1 MRTIYARF
9 DRSLWIALAISL
21 ALHAALLATGLFSW
35 ETHAPKVV
43 SSIQVR
49 LNTIA
54 IAPPETAISPSE
66 SPTVEETIAT
76 IEQPATIPPA
86 VDLEPASLPVEAAPS
101 ANSQFRVPL
110 DPESIRSFVSAG
122 EARDPT
128 AFDSLSSVEEQY
140 RRQWHQRVQRIGQLN
155 YPTNASRLKLSGQ
168 LTLRVAINTDGS
180 LASVGVAQSSG
191 HDELDFAALDIVR
204 QSAPFD
210 PLPTNLPRTDGQFRF
225 ASTWEF
231 RR

>member
-1 MRTIYARF
+1 MRAIYTRF

-21 ALHAALLATGLFSW
+21 ALHAALLATGLLSW

-49 LNTIA
+49 LNSMA
-54 IAPPETAISPSE
+54 IAPPEPEITPSE
-66 SPTVEETIAT
+66 SVPVEETIAT
-76 IEQPATIPPA
+76 IEQPVTIPPA
-86 VDLEPASLPVEAAPS
+86 VDLEPTSLPVETGPS
-101 ANSQFRVPL
+101 TSSQLRVPL

-128 AFDSLSSVEEQY
+128 IFTSASSVEEQY

-180 LASVGVAQSSG
+180 LGSVGVTQSSG

-210 PLPTNLPRTDGQFRF
+210 PLPPNLPRTDGQFRF
-225 ASTWEF
+225 ASPWES